1 MKNKRIN
8 LKHCSKNKLTKSF
21 LLKKIYGRDITRLR
35 AFWTSR
41 TLHLES
47 NKNSAVCFTIDMR
60 VGHRIVRIVRIARWW
75 NAFPKVTWV
84 RKKSITKN
92 SSNKNKKRSSNKSNK
107 KHIRDKAVKQS
118 KKAVTMKMKSN
129 NIMVVNEANSHNLGH
144 KANNNTHINSHK
156 VNTQRNNNIKTVT
169 RMKAISKETKMIVG
183 FIIITLINKEK
194 KTWTSLKRRVLMK
207 SLKKLHKKLT
217 SSNNSMMLLLHNSNH
232 IITNRC
238 QSNYNKK
245 AHTRNKTWKSL
256 TMMLT
261 NSTSQI
267 INIQTRTSLPHQSS
281 SQQALTLACTM
292 KR

>member
-21 LLKKIYGRDITRLR
+21 LLKKIYGRAITRLR
-35 AFWTSR
+35 AFWTSP

-47 NKNSAVCFTIDMR
+47 SKNLEVCFTIDMR
-60 VGHRIVRIVRIARWW
+60 VGHRIVRIARWW
-75 NAFPKVTWV
+75 NAFPKVIWV
-84 RKKSITKN
+84 RKRSITRN
-92 SSNKNKKRSSNKSNK
+92 SSNKSKEKNSNKFNK
-107 KHIRDKAVKQS
+107 THIRDKSVRQS
-118 KKAVTMKMKSN
+118 KKAATMKIKNS
-129 NIMVVNEANSHNLGH
+129 NIMVANKANRHNHGH

-156 VNTQRNNNIKTVT
+156 VNTQRINNIKTVT

-183 FIIITLINKEK
+183 FIIITLTNKEK
-194 KTWTSLKRRVLMK
+194 RTWTSLRRRVLMK

-217 SSNNSMMLLLHNSNH
+217 SSNNSMMLLLHNKNNILTNH
-232 IITNRC
+232 Y
-238 QSNYNKK
+238 QSNLHKK

-256 TMMLT
+256 TMRLT
-261 NSTSQI
+261 SSTSQI
-267 INIQTRTSLPHQSS
+267 INIQTITSLPHQSS